1 MNAPEPGGLPL
12 AGAAERPAPPAAR
25 HRLLAEW
32 ISDRANPILV
42 RAVRQE
48 LRNKAFIGIFIVLL
62 VVAAISAVVT
72 AGIAGSEDRNPQAG
86 RGLFGVLAWAWSFV
100 VVVQSIGTF
109 RAVVLE
115 RNEDTWDLVDL
126 TGMGPRRILRG
137 LLMANLVQ
145 AQLYAAALAPFLAM
159 AYLLRG
165 LDLFSI
171 AFALVIVPLAGVAG
185 STCAV
190 MLASLGTN
198 KASRGFLGGVLGLGL
213 IVVWLMTF
221 SFWFNTWGGG
231 LEGLIEEIRRGGSDA
246 WLGLGLAFNCW
257 LAFVVA
263 MLVFAGA
270 LMAHRAADRSSGP
283 RLLWLLLWLDALAW
297 FVGFGWWD
305 GMARG
310 LDQQIGEML
319 AGFAIFGVLWAVALG
334 VFSVTEEFELSP
346 RQARA
351 ITQAGGWRRRATLL
365 LGPGA
370 ARGRLAFLLLTA
382 ASLVLG
388 WCGTL
393 LDRRDGAQQTVNAAL
408 VLACHGCFLLMAG
421 DWLCRRW
428 FASWIDTPVL
438 RRGFI
443 LVLAA
448 CWCLVPVL
456 AALVVN
462 AQRLDQSL
470 LAAVSPVMA
479 VAAVY
484 DSGSNS
490 RLELALAFAGVV
502 GVASTAILLVQGL
515 RLRIATRRIAAR
527 DNDANPR
534 GG

>member
-1 MNAPEPGGLPL
+1 MSETPHSALRTPHVPGRFATWL
-12 AGAAERPAPPAAR
+12 
-25 HRLLAEW
+25 
-32 ISDRANPILV
+32 SDRANPILV

-48 LRNKAFIGIFIVLL
+48 LRNKTFVGIFVVLL
-62 VVAAISAVVT
+62 TVAAISAVVT
-72 AGIAGSEDRNPQAG
+72 AGIAGSEAHNPQAG

-100 VVVQSIGTF
+100 VVVQTIGTF

-171 AFALVIVPLAGVAG
+171 AFALITIPLAGVAG

-190 MLASLGTN
+190 MMASLGTN
-198 KASRGFLGGVLGLGL
+198 KATRGFLGGVLGLGML
-213 IVVWLMTF
+213 GLWLTTF
-221 SFWFNTWGGG
+221 PFWFTPWG
-231 LEGLIEEIRRGGSDA
+231 LEGLIDEIRRGGRDA
-246 WLGLGLAFNCW
+246 WLFLGLTFNCW
-257 LAFVVA
+257 LAFVIT

-270 LMAHRAADRSSGP
+270 LMAHRAADRSGGP
-283 RLLWLLLWLDALAW
+283 RLLWLVLWLNALGW
-297 FVGFGWWD
+297 FITLGWWD
-305 GMARG
+305 GHSGATTSH
-310 LDQQIGEML
+310 IGEAL
-319 AGFAIFGVLWAVALG
+319 AAFTIFGVLWAAALG

-351 ITQAGGWRRRATLL
+351 ITQATGWRRFTTLL

-370 ARGRLAFLLLTA
+370 ARGRLVFLMLTA
-382 ASLVLG
+382 ASLVVG
-388 WCGTL
+388 WCGAQL
-393 LDRRDGAQQTVNAAL
+393 SDHDWPQQTVNAGL
-408 VLACHGCFLLMAG
+408 VLACHGCFLIALG

-428 FASWIDTPVL
+428 FKTWIDTPVL

-462 AQRLDQSL
+462 AQRLDQSF

-484 DSGSNS
+484 DSSSNS
-490 RLELALAFAGVV
+490 RIDLALVVAGVV
-502 GVASTAILLVQGL
+502 GLGSSAILLIQGL

>member
-1 MNAPEPGGLPL
+1 MSAT
-12 AGAAERPAPPAAR
+12 PPAVDPTPHPA
-25 HRLLAEW
+25 HVRLTTWLT
-32 ISDRANPILV
+32 DRANPILV

-48 LRNKAFIGIFIVLL
+48 LRNKTFVGIFVLL
-62 VVAAISAVVT
+62 LTVAAISAVVT
-72 AGIAGSEDRNPQAG
+72 AGIAGSEDQNSQAG
-86 RGLFGVLAWAWSFV
+86 RGLFAVLAWAWSFI
-100 VVVQSIGTF
+100 VVVQTIGTF

-126 TGMGPRRILRG
+126 TGLGPRRILRG

-165 LDLFSI
+165 LDLMSI
-171 AFALVIVPLAGVAG
+171 GFALIVIPLAGVAG

-190 MLASLGTN
+190 MFASLGTN
-198 KASRGFLGGVLGLGL
+198 KATRGFLGGVLGLGMMSL
-213 IVVWLMTF
+213 WLSTF
-221 SFWFNTWGGG
+221 AFWFSRWG
-231 LEGLIEEIRRGGSDA
+231 LESLIEEIRRGGTDA

-257 LAFVVA
+257 LAFVVM

-270 LMAHRAADRSSGP
+270 LMAHRAADRSGGP
-283 RLLWLLLWLDALAW
+283 RLLWLALWANALAW
-297 FVGFGWWD
+297 FIAIGWWD
-305 GMARG
+305 GRNSSTPAVN
-310 LDQQIGEML
+310 IGEAL
-319 AGFAIFGVLWAVALG
+319 SAFTIFGVLWAAALG
-334 VFSVTEEFELSP
+334 VFAVTEEFELSP

-351 ITQAGGWRRRATLL
+351 ITEGPRWRRAFSLI

-370 ARGRLAFLLLTA
+370 ARGRLAFLILTA
-382 ASLVLG
+382 LSLAIGWLGSVL
-388 WCGTL
+388 CGRTW
-393 LDRRDGAQQTVNAAL
+393 AQQTVNAGL
-408 VLACHGCFLLMAG
+408 VLALHGCFMLALG

-428 FASWIDTPVL
+428 LTAWIDTPVL

-470 LAAVSPVMA
+470 LAAISPVMA

-484 DSGSNS
+484 ESGSNG
-490 RLELALAFAGVV
+490 RIDLALVVAAVV
-502 GVASTAILLVQGL
+502 GIGSIALLLIQGL

-527 DNDANPR
+527 DDDRNPR

>member
-1 MNAPEPGGLPL
+1 MNETSH
-12 AGAAERPAPPAAR
+12 PAPSTPHVPGRFAA
-25 HRLLAEW
+25 W
-32 ISDRANPILV
+32 ISDFANPILV
-42 RAVRQE
+42 RSVRQE
-48 LRNKAFIGIFIVLL
+48 LRNKTFVGIFLVLL
-62 VVAAISAVVT
+62 TVAAISAVVT
-72 AGIAGSEDRNPQAG
+72 AGIAGSEDHNPQAG

-100 VVVQSIGTF
+100 VVVQSLGTF

-165 LDLFSI
+165 LDLLSI
-171 AFALVIVPLAGVAG
+171 AFALILVPMAGVAG

-190 MLASLGTN
+190 MFASLGTN

-213 IVVWLMTF
+213 LFLWFVTF
-221 SFWFNTWGGG
+221 PFWINVNYGSG
-231 LEGLIEEIRRGGSDA
+231 LDSLLNEIRRGGADA
-246 WLGLGLAFNCW
+246 WMFLGLAFNCW
-257 LAFVVA
+257 LTFVIA

-270 LMAHRAADRSSGP
+270 LMAHRAADRSGGP
-283 RLLWLLLWLDALAW
+283 RVLWLLLWLNAMGW
-297 FVGFGWWD
+297 FIAIGWWD
-305 GMARG
+305 GRSSTS
-310 LDQQIGEML
+310 LSHIGEAL
-319 AGFAIFGVLWAVALG
+319 AAFTIFGVLWAAALG

-351 ITQAGGWRRRATLL
+351 ITQAGRWRRYFTLL

-370 ARGRLAFLLLTA
+370 ARGRLAFLMLTA
-382 ASLVLG
+382 ASLLVGWLG
-388 WCGTL
+388 ASLTEREWP
-393 LDRRDGAQQTVNAAL
+393 QQTVNAGL
-408 VLACHGCFLLMAG
+408 VLACHGCFLITLG
-421 DWLCRRW
+421 DWACRRW
-428 FASWIDTPVL
+428 FTAWIDTPVL

-462 AQRLDQSL
+462 AQRLDQSF

-484 DSGSNS
+484 DSSSNN
-490 RLELALAFAGVV
+490 RVDLALIVAGVV
-502 GVASTAILLVQGL
+502 GIGSTAFLLAQGIF

-527 DNDANPR
+527 DTDANPR

>member
-1 MNAPEPGGLPL
+1 MIETSNVEHRTPHVPSRL
-12 AGAAERPAPPAAR
+12 ATW
-25 HRLLAEW
+25 LT
-32 ISDRANPILV
+32 DRANPILV
-42 RAVRQE
+42 RSVRQE
-48 LRNKAFIGIFIVLL
+48 LRNRTFVGIFLVLL
-62 VVAAISAVVT
+62 TVAGISAVVT

-86 RGLFGVLAWAWSFV
+86 RGLFGVLAWAWCFV
-100 VVVQSIGTF
+100 VVVQSLGTF

-145 AQLYAAALAPFLAM
+145 AQLYAAALAPFMAM

-171 AFALVIVPLAGVAG
+171 AFALIAVPLAGVAG

-213 IVVWLMTF
+213 LILWLMTF
-221 SFWFNTWGGG
+221 SFWFSTWGGG
-231 LEGLIEEIRRGGSDA
+231 LEGLIEEIRRGGTDA

-257 LAFVVA
+257 FAFVIT

-270 LMAHRAADRSSGP
+270 LMAHRAANRSGGP
-283 RLLWLLLWLDALAW
+283 RLLWLILWLNALTW
-297 FVGFGWWD
+297 FITMGWWD
-305 GMARG
+305 GHTGATSSH
-310 LDQQIGEML
+310 IGEAL
-319 AGFAIFGVLWAVALG
+319 AAFTVFGVLWAMALG
-334 VFSVTEEFELSP
+334 VFSVTEEFALSP

-351 ITQAGGWRRRATLL
+351 ITQPGRWRFTTLL

-370 ARGRLAFLLLTA
+370 ARGRLAFLMLTA
-382 ASLVLG
+382 ASLIVG
-388 WCGTL
+388 WFGASL
-393 LDRRDGAQQTVNAAL
+393 SEHDWAQQTVNAGL
-408 VLACHGCFLLMAG
+408 VIACHGCFLIALG
-421 DWLCRRW
+421 DWVCRRW
-428 FASWIDTPVL
+428 FTAWIDTPVL

-462 AQRLDQSL
+462 AQRLDQSF
-470 LAAVSPVMA
+470 LAAISPVMA
-479 VAAVY
+479 VVAVY
-484 DSGSNS
+484 DSSSNT
-490 RLELALAFAGVV
+490 RIDLALIVAGVV
-502 GVASTAILLVQGL
+502 GIGSTAILLAQGIF
-515 RLRIATRRIAAR
+515 RLRITTRRISAR
-527 DNDANPR
+527 DNEPNPR
-534 GG
+534 SG

>member
-1 MNAPEPGGLPL
+1 MNETSNIGHRTSDAPGRL
-12 AGAAERPAPPAAR
+12 ATW
-25 HRLLAEW
+25 L
-32 ISDRANPILV
+32 SDRANPILV

-48 LRNKAFIGIFIVLL
+48 LRNKTFVGIFLVLL
-62 VVAAISAVVT
+62 TVAAISAVVT
-72 AGIAGSEDRNPQAG
+72 AGIAGAEDRNPQAG

-100 VVVQSIGTF
+100 VVVQSLGTF

-171 AFALVIVPLAGVAG
+171 AFALIIVPLAGVAG

-190 MLASLGTN
+190 MMASLGTN

-213 IVVWLMTF
+213 LGLWIAMF
-221 SFWFNTWGGG
+221 PFWINLTYGSG
-231 LEGLIEEIRRGGSDA
+231 LESLLNEISHGGADA
-246 WLGLGLAFNCW
+246 WLFLGLWFNCW
-257 LAFVVA
+257 LAFVIA

-270 LMAHRAADRSSGP
+270 LMAHRAADRSGGS
-283 RLLWLLLWLDALAW
+283 RLLWLVLWLNALGW
-297 FVGFGWWD
+297 FITFGWWD
-305 GMARG
+305 GHRG
-310 LDQQIGEML
+310 ALMHIGEVL
-319 AGFAIFGVLWAVALG
+319 AAFTVFGVLWAAALG

-351 ITQAGGWRRRATLL
+351 ITQATGWRRFTTLL

-370 ARGRLAFLLLTA
+370 ARGRLVFLMLTA
-382 ASLVLG
+382 ASVLIG
-388 WCGTL
+388 WLGTL
-393 LDRRDGAQQTVNAAL
+393 LSDLAWPKQTVNAGL
-408 VLACHGCFLLMAG
+408 VLACHGCFLIALG

-428 FASWIDTPVL
+428 FKTWIDTPVL

-462 AQRLDQSL
+462 AQRLDQSFF
-470 LAAVSPVMA
+470 AAISPVMA

-484 DSGSNS
+484 DSSSNN
-490 RLELALAFAGVV
+490 RIDLALIVAGVV
-502 GVASTAILLVQGL
+502 GVGSTGYLLIQAI
-515 RLRIATRRIAAR
+515 RHLRITTRRIAAR
-527 DNDANPR
+527 DTDANPR